1 MDARSTGG
9 RMDGQRQSHATL
21 MPDIAKGER
30 VMTGLARRLG
40 MALLTGVAA
49 IGAVA
54 AQAAPVL
61 YQGFTLIDGSGG
73 TPKAGSAML
82 VDDAVIKWV
91 GPVAKAPKT
100 TGATRVDLAGKYVMP
115 GIIDLH
121 IHIGTVRDL
130 VQKAE
135 YFTPESVKRD
145 LKTYAAFGVTTV
157 QSMGTDKDTI
167 LPIRDAG
174 RSGPQTMTRLLTAG
188 QGLVFKGGYGGV
200 PGINHPVATPEE
212 ATAEVDAQANK
223 GVDYIKLWM
232 DDELGAMPKMP
243 YAISK
248 AIIDAGH
255 RHGKRVLAHVF
266 YLADAKTLVAQGIDG
281 FMHLVRDQPADAEL
295 IAAMKARGVWQVA
308 GTLSREAAVYAFG
321 KDNPRTQDPFF
332 RQAADPAT
340 IAGLES
346 PEREKSIATSRIFP
360 SLPQIDEQAR
370 DNELKLARS
379 GVKYGFGT
387 DAGPPGRLPGYSEHW
402 ELEQLVKAGFTP
414 AEAIHTATGRSA
426 EWLGTNDRGL
436 LQPGRFADFVVLNA
450 DPTANILNSRRI
462 AAVYIGGNKV
472 PSVR

>member
-1 MDARSTGG
+1 MAN
-9 RMDGQRQSHATL
+9 
-21 MPDIAKGER
+21 IAHLFR
-30 VMTGLARRLG
+30 TGLLAG
-40 MALLTGVAA
+40 VSALCAA
-49 IGAVA
+49 SA
-54 AQAAPVL
+54 AAAPVL

-73 TPKAGSAML
+73 KPVPQSAMI
-82 VDDAVIKWV
+82 VDDAKIRWV
-91 GPVAKAPKT
+91 GPAAKAPKT
-100 TGATRVDLAGKYVMP
+100 PGAQRVDLTGKYLMP

-130 VQKAE
+130 VQKEE
-135 YFTPESVKRD
+135 YFTPDSVKHD
-145 LKTYAAFGVTTV
+145 LRTYAAFGVTTV

-167 LPIRDAG
+167 IPIRDAG
-174 RSGPQTMTRLLTAG
+174 RTGPQSMARLLTAG

-212 ATAEVDAQANK
+212 ATAEVNAQAAK

-243 YAISK
+243 YPISK
-248 AIIDAGH
+248 AIIDAAH
-255 RHGKRVLAHVF
+255 RNGKRALAHVF
-266 YLADAKTLVAQGIDG
+266 YLADAKMLVSQGIDG
-281 FMHLVRDQPADAEL
+281 FMHIVRDKPVDAEL
-295 IAAMKARGVWQVA
+295 INAMKARGVWQA
-308 GTLSREAAVYAFG
+308 APTLSREAAVYAFAQ
-321 KDNPRTQDPFF
+321 DNPRTADPFF

-346 PEREKSIATSRIFP
+346 PEREKTIATSRIYP

-370 DNELKLARS
+370 ENEMILVRA

-414 AEAIHTATGRSA
+414 SQAIEAATGRSA
-426 EWLGTNDRGL
+426 EWLGTKDRGL
-436 LQPGRFADFVVLNA
+436 IKAGRLADFVVLNA
-450 DPTANILNSRRI
+450 DPTADILNSRKI

-472 PSVR
+472 PSVQ